1 MDNDGRKD
9 KSKENWKP
17 SIESVKPSNTI
28 FFLNREMVRLI
39 HFNRANDVCE
49 FYNFIKDKN
58 QTMLYSDFKKHRKRA
73 YTVKNSLKIFNRS
86 RPQFERWIARGL
98 VEPPIGAISGGKRIF
113 GVMAYYSEEDLF
125 TIRSVLATI
134 HVGRP
139 RKDGRINA
147 AKDVPTEK
155 ELRSLLG
162 DAIMLYTRTK
172 DGEYIPVW
180 AEETW

>member
-9 KSKENWKP
+9 KSKENWKSP
-17 SIESVKPSNTI
+17 VGPVKPSSTI
-28 FFLNREMVRLI
+28 FFLNGELVRLV
-39 HFNRANDVCE
+39 HFNRPNNICE
-49 FYNFIKDKN
+49 LYNFIKDKD

-73 YTVKNSLKIFNRS
+73 YGVKNTLKIFNRS
-86 RPQFERWIARGL
+86 RPQFERWVKRGL
-98 VEPPIGAISGGKRIF
+98 VEPPIGAVVGGKRVF
-113 GVMAYYSEEDLF
+113 GEMAYYSEDDLF

-134 HVGRP
+134 HIGRP
-139 RKDGRINA
+139 RRDGRINA
-147 AKDVPTEK
+147 AKDIPTEK
-155 ELRSLLG
+155 ELRSLIG